1 MRIINNRNLTI
12 RTRLGLLLGLGVAAT
27 AIAGIISFYI
37 TREMSRLGRDV
48 GLYEAHWLA
57 TIMQIKVEA
66 TQGHLWFEELVSGD
80 TSNSFT
86 RILKHWGDGIVL
98 ARSFDQGIVE
108 NGTVRI
114 PPNADPE
121 IRKQAAEIAD
131 QFELFARVARERLQR
146 GAGTGS
152 ELDEQFDAIYEGIIS
167 RSEVIESAIRTGMR
181 MEQDKM
187 ARLHRLSIWLMIGI
201 FSGSSLA
208 LLLVGVA
215 LIRSITRPVDHI
227 VAGMQSIVERNDF
240 TEKLTIATDDELGR
254 IGEWMNSLTQKLALV
269 IDGAR
274 KSSRQLVRAARSLEL
289 TTENFSETTN
299 NQAASFEESAASVE
313 ELNASTEN
321 VARLVGRQTHSI
333 EAIYEQI
340 RAAAAEFQN
349 IGVSLRKLVEL
360 AAEAGARTGIVKSA
374 MHSAAQSMTEVS
386 DHSHRIAQM
395 VSLITEISDRVNLL
409 ALNASIEAARAG
421 TAGRGFAVV
430 AEEVS
435 RLADRTAA
443 AVGEIQALVGD
454 TQGTV
459 RNGVTAVATASA
471 SLADLTTDVAHVE
484 RAVTSATESMWSQSA
499 RVDSIKE
506 SAGQIMQ
513 VAKQIETNTTEQK
526 LALAEI
532 GSSVQN
538 ISESTQT
545 MGVGISELL
554 GMARGFRG
562 EAEDLSATVK
572 DFILPGLQIV
582 NSEAETRTSP
592 GGTPYEGQT
601 LSLNQY

>member
-227 VAGMQSIVERNDF
+227 VAGMQGIVERNDF